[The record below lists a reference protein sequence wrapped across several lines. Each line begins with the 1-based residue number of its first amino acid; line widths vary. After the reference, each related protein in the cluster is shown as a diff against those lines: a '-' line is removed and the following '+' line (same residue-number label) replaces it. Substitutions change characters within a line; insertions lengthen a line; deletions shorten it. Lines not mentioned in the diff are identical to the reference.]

1 MMTSAEDNPMTRIN
15 PANERVKRRYFIFL
29 GEARRCGE
37 ATIDGVAKALSRYE
51 TFSKWQDFRRFQT
64 DQAVAFKRH
73 LCTQLNQKTGEQ
85 LSLSTIRSTLQ
96 ALEAFFKWLSGQ
108 QGFKSAIAW
117 SDAQFFRLPRKEMEA
132 AKASQDRPIPSLEQI
147 HHVLGRMPIRTD
159 VERRDRAVV
168 AAAIVTGARDGA
180 LSSACLRHVD
190 HIDRVFV
197 NDGRTMRTKF
207 SKSFRSWF
215 FPVGGDAE
223 AILIEW
229 VIYLRTVLMFGDDDP
244 LFPATRVGLGASGT
258 FEPMGLTRE
267 SWADAAPIRGI
278 FRHAFKQAGLPY
290 YTPHSF
296 RTTLGRLGQQVCDTM
311 EEHKAWSQNLGHENV
326 HTTLMSYGKVD
337 PLRQAEVMKAM
348 TGARRPDLSPQDST
362 VIAALRQVL
371 RAHDVEL

>member
-1 MMTSAEDNPMTRIN
+1 MTKIN

-29 GEARRCGE
+29 GEAKRCGD

-51 TFSKWQDFRRFQT
+51 TYTKGQDFRRFQT

-73 LCTQLNQKTGEQ
+73 LCTQPSQKTGEQ

-117 SDAQFFRLPRKEMEA
+117 SDAEFFRQPRKEMEA
-132 AKASQDRPIPSLEQI
+132 AKASQDRPIPTLDQI
-147 HHVLGRMPIRTD
+147 HHVLSRMPSGTD

-180 LSSACLRHVD
+180 LSSACLRHVG

-207 SKSFRSWF
+207 SKTFRSWF
-215 FPVGGDAE
+215 FPVGGNAE
-223 AILIEW
+223 AILIDW
-229 VIYLRTVLMFGDDDP
+229 VMYLRTALMFGDDDP
-244 LFPATRVGLGASGT
+244 LFPATRVGMGPSGT
-258 FEPMGLTRE
+258 FEPLGLTRDG
-267 SWADAAPIRGI
+267 WADAAPIRKI
-278 FRHAFKQAGLPY
+278 FKAAFKLAGLPY
-290 YTPHSF
+290 YSPHSF

-348 TGARRPDLSPQDST
+348 TGARRQDLSPQEST

>member
-1 MMTSAEDNPMTRIN
+1 MTKIN
-15 PANERVKRRYFIFL
+15 PANERVKRRYFTFL
-29 GEARRCGE
+29 GEAKRCGE

-51 TFSKWQDFRRFQT
+51 TYTKGQDFRRFQT

-73 LCTQLNQKTGEQ
+73 LCTQLNQQTGEP

-117 SDAQFFRLPRKEMEA
+117 SDAEYFRLPRKEMEA
-132 AKASQDRPIPSLEQI
+132 AKASQDRPIPTLEQI
-147 HHVLGRMPIRTD
+147 HHVLRCMPFGTD
-159 VERRDRAVV
+159 IERRDRAVV

-190 HIDRVFV
+190 HIERVFV

-207 SKSFRSWF
+207 SKTFRSWF
-215 FPVGGDAE
+215 FPVGGEAE

-229 VIYLRTVLMFGDDDP
+229 VTYLRTVLMFGDDDP
-244 LFPATRVGLGASGT
+244 LFPATRVGMGKSGT
-258 FEPMGLTRE
+258 FEPLGLTRE
-267 SWADAAPIRGI
+267 GWADAAPIRKI
-278 FRHAFKQAGLPY
+278 FKAAFKLAGLPY
-290 YTPHSF
+290 YSPHSF

-337 PLRQAEVMKAM
+337 PLRQAAVIKGMTSEARGERAPSKAL
-348 TGARRPDLSPQDST
+348 A
-362 VIAALRQVL
+362 AALRKAL
-371 RAHDVEL
+371 HELEGAD